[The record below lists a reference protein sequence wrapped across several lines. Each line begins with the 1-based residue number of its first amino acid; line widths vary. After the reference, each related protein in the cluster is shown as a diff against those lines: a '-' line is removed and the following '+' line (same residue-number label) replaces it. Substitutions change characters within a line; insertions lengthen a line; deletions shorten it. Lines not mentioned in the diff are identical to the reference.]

1 MGKMAGRG
9 KARRITSI
17 EANASKA
24 KLYEEIKKVAFLLQT
39 GRRKEAEKLL
49 EKIAEN
55 DELWLW
61 AILAGLETE
70 E

>member
-1 MGKMAGRG
+1 MAGRG
-9 KARRITSI
+9 GARKITSI

-24 KLYEEIKKVAFLLQT
+24 RLHAQLRKVALLLQT
-39 GRRKEAEKLL
+39 GRRREAERLL
-49 EKIAEN
+49 KKIAED